1 MMGHLIHRGM
11 TSFQATEL
19 LVRAKLLNVYAK
31 NFVQRAR
38 TKTKR
43 GKPRAKHV
51 LATNTALPV
60 QPVVHILKV
69 LVLLEPMLTAV
80 AMRVLPVLLTNTA
93 LSAEPS
99 VWPVVL
105 MEPLVTAVHG
115 RVSRLVLLEILLTT
129 MNASIV
135 LLTNSALPVPPV
147 VVQIVLLEPGWHHIK
162 CAKHVLVTN
171 TALSGHRSVVTILQV
186 LVLLEP
192 LLTAMHSC

>member
-105 MEPLVTAVHG
+105 MEPLVTAVAMSANHVLPEPMLTVVAMHAKHVLATHTALPAKPV
-115 RVSRLVLLEILLTT
+115 VSRLVLLECLLT
-129 MNASIV
+129 ALARRV
-135 LLTNSALPVPPV
+135 LP
-147 VVQIVLLEPGWHHIK
+147 
-162 CAKHVLVTN
+162 VLVTH
-171 TALSGHRSVVTILQV
+171 TV
-186 LVLLEP
+186 
-192 LLTAMHSC
+192 